1 LEVRGV
7 NLVLIL
13 LPIAGAGVIGA
24 LSAARNQVIRK
35 TAVVTAGLIF
45 AASFFTTKL
54 PLLTVVLRSELTT
67 LEIAVVAGLSGSF
80 FFVMLARGLAAKNET
95 VCALLLVA
103 SGLFGILATTL
114 LYAMVAILPLWLL
127 AGTLIRLR
135 GQDGRGNA
143 LRALTVAAALCLGF
157 GILALILDHPP
168 LRGLSLWLRGL
179 SLLCLLGAFPFH
191 FWLPR
196 LLPDAPF
203 LLATLAP
210 VVLTRFAALTYAR
223 FCPAVS
229 IPTLSVLGLCGIFWC
244 GFASLAADNLRE
256 KLGYFV
262 GVQSALA
269 MWAIGN
275 GSPQVALLFL
285 LLTLPATVLW
295 GVGASIL
302 YDRLKYLDVDRLHG
316 IGTQLPRMNLLLATA
331 AAGVAFFPGSLS
343 FPGLAILLEKVSP
356 TAGAVA
362 VGAASVL
369 VFLSAGHVYV
379 QIAFGESAEDLR
391 RAGDLNR
398 RELAA
403 VIPVGLCVAAGLW
416 PGLTGVLRSLLP

>member
-1 LEVRGV
+1 V
-7 NLVLIL
+7 
-13 LPIAGAGVIGA
+13 
-24 LSAARNQVIRK
+24 SAARNRLIRK
-35 TAVVTAGLIF
+35 TAVVTAALIF
-45 AASFFTTKL
+45 AASFFATKL
-54 PLLTVVLRSELTT
+54 PVLSVLLRSELES
-67 LEIAVVAGLSGSF
+67 LEIAVVAGLSGTF

-95 VCALLLVA
+95 VCALLLLA
-103 SGLFGILATTL
+103 SAIFGILAETL
-114 LYAMVAILPLWLL
+114 LYALFAVLPLWLL
-127 AGTLIRLR
+127 SGSLIRLR
-135 GQDGRGNA
+135 WQHGRGSP
-143 LRALTVAAALCLGF
+143 LRALTVAAAVCLTL
-157 GILALILDHPP
+157 GILALILDHP
-168 LRGLSLWLRGL
+168 RLRGL

-196 LLPDAPF
+196 LLPEAPF

-210 VVLTRFAALTYAR
+210 VVLTRYAVLTYVR
-223 FCPAVS
+223 FCPAVP
-229 IPTLSVLGLCGIFWC
+229 IPSLSVLGLCGIFWC

-269 MWAIGN
+269 TWAIGN
-275 GSPQVALLFL
+275 GAPEVALLFL

-331 AAGVAFFPGSLS
+331 AAGVALFPGSLS

-356 TAGAVA
+356 TAGAWA

-369 VFLSAGHVYV
+369 LFLSAGHVYV
-379 QIAFGESAEDLR
+379 QIAFGEAPEDLR

-403 VIPVGLCVAAGLW
+403 VIPMGICVSAGLW
-416 PGLTGVLRSLLP
+416 PGLADVLRSLLP